1 MEKKT
6 IKSRLLLTPELSKL
20 EIESINENLKQLIS
34 CIDREL
40 CSLPEGI
47 LYIRYRNSIPN
58 YSKRINGHTYGIT
71 KKPDIIYKL
80 ARRRFLLLQSSII
93 RQLLDLNWTRSTLD
107 TFNKKCVQVEE
118 LLAKYEAAG
127 LDINLI
133 VMTPNQQIWNSNR
146 HSQSQYRREDLIF
159 PTRGRV
165 YMRSKSEQAIGNL
178 FEKLHIPYRYETRLR
193 ISNIDYHPDFII
205 MLPDDRL
212 VILEHVGRMDLTD
225 YNKRL
230 IARLQTYNSV
240 NLFLGREVFLSFEHD
255 TRDEDLLIR
264 VILQLLTSRP
274 TENRFLVYAARNA
287 GCNIDLT

>member
-1 MEKKT
+1 MELL
-6 IKSRLLLTPELSKL
+6 KSRLLLTPALSKL
-20 EIESINENLKQLIS
+20 EIEFVNENLKQLIS
-34 CIDREL
+34 CIDKEL
-40 CSLPEGI
+40 SSLPEGI
-47 LYIRYRNSIPN
+47 LYIRYRNNTPN
-58 YSKRINGHTYGIT
+58 FSKRINGHTYGIT
-71 KKPDIIYKL
+71 KKPDVVYKL

-93 RQLLDLNWTRSTLD
+93 KHILNTNWTVSNSDFL
-107 TFNKKCVQVEE
+107 NEKCVQAEN

-127 LDINLI
+127 LDINQI
-133 VMTPNQQIWNSNR
+133 VMTPNQRVWNSNR

-159 PTRGRV
+159 PTKGRV

-230 IARLQTYNSV
+230 IARLQTYNNVS
-240 NLFLGREVFLSFEHD
+240 LFLGREVFLSFEHD
-255 TRDEDLLIR
+255 TRDEELLIR
-264 VILQLLTSRP
+264 VVLQLLTSSP
-274 TENRFLVYAARNA
+274 AKNRFLVYAAWNA
-287 GCNIDLT
+287 GCNMELT